1 MGLIRAIKELL
12 KRILPPP
19 VKAFNREIERVLS
32 VLEEQNK
39 KLSEQQSEMDICVTQ
54 IQQGKATI
62 LQQMKDQQE
71 QLDTL
76 EKNYREQEKRSADG
90 LDCLETFVKKQS
102 AANDNIIQEHES
114 LKKNLER
121 VRNLSAEAARQAS
134 EAVWAQIFNNT
145 ITESTWLHNKSFSP
159 GRWAV
164 GYPYLYVMYRVLNE
178 THPKKIL
185 ELGLG
190 QSTRMIAQYA
200 AAFDDVE
207 HIVVEHDSDWI
218 KFFTNDFSLSEHSK
232 IKCLDRDMV
241 SYKNAD
247 AVRVFSQFKETF
259 NGQVFDFIMIDAPL
273 GGDMKQ
279 YSRIDILSLLPN
291 GLSENFIIMIDDYS
305 RSGEFNTVREVKQ
318 ILKEHGTEYN
328 EGVYIGVKSLVLLSA
343 KTLKF
348 LTSM

>member
-114 LKKNLER
+114 LKKDLER

-145 ITESTWLHNKSFSP
+145 ITESTWLNDKSFSP

-207 HIVVEHDSDWI
+207 HIVVEQDLEWI
-218 KFFTNDFSLSEHSK
+218 NFFQQNYSCPVSTKLLHVPAEEINFLNDDCTLVYRN
-232 IKCLDRDMV
+232 L
-241 SYKNAD
+241 
-247 AVRVFSQFKETF
+247 KEKLPSI
-259 NGQVFDFIMIDAPL
+259 QFDFMSIDGPGHSRSQKYRRIDALKLIP
-273 GGDMKQ
+273 Q
-279 YSRIDILSLLPN
+279 NLSDSFCVL
-291 GLSENFIIMIDDYS
+291 MDDV
-305 RSGEFNTVREVKQ
+305 ND
-318 ILKEHGTEYN
+318 EYCN
-328 EGVYIGVKSLVLLSA
+328 NAYQLFAEKLYRCCNNYCMGKYIGR
-343 KTLKF
+343 KTISIITSYDKKF
-348 LTSM
+348 LCSL